1 MKNYFTLPAT
11 AFKRMMAFCLLPVL
25 SMSGQLHAACR
36 NDFVSVQVL
45 GSGGP
50 ELSDQR
56 ASSSY
61 LVNIAGKAAIMVDS
75 GSGSSLNYEKSGAD
89 LTQLQAVLFT
99 HFHVDHSADFPALIK
114 ASYFTNRSQDLKI
127 YGPKGNELMPSA
139 AEFVNGLF
147 GKKGV
152 YRYLN
157 DYLVPASSSAYHI
170 RTENIRPIK
179 NSVKQIQLTDAISLS
194 AVPVHH
200 GPIPALAWRIDA
212 GGCAVTFS
220 GDFNNSLRSVPVLAK
235 NSDILVAHH
244 AIPEGAQGIA
254 RNLHAPPSEIG
265 MVAQQANVKKLVL
278 SHRMRRTLGRE
289 QESLSWIR
297 RNYSGPVIFANDL
310 DVIDIE

>member
-1 MKNYFTLPAT
+1 MKNNFTLPAT

-114 ASYFTNRSQDLKI
+114 ASYFTDRSQDLKI

-157 DYLVPASSSAYHI
+157 DYLVPASSSVYHI
-170 RTENIRPIK
+170 RTENIRPLK
-179 NSVKQIQLTDAISLS
+179 NSIKQIQLTDAILLS

-310 DVIDIE
+310 DIIDIE